1 MKCQARY
8 YVVPEQSI
16 EGPIEGGSLL
26 IRTASDPDQLIP
38 SVRRA
43 ILSFNQDLY
52 PEDLRPFVQNLDTYI
67 AQPRVLARL
76 CTLFGSIALL
86 LAATGLYGVLS
97 YGVTRRTNEIGIRMA
112 LGAGRRNVV
121 GMIMRETGVMI
132 TIGVVVALC
141 ATVAVTRLMKATLY
155 GLSSLDPVS
164 IAGALTILCFVAMAA
179 GYIPA
184 ARAARVNPTTALGMS
199 SYLLRTNST

>member
-1 MKCQARY
+1 M
-8 YVVPEQSI
+8 
-16 EGPIEGGSLL
+16 EGGTML
-26 IRTASDPDQLIP
+26 IRTAADPEQLIP

-43 ILSFNQDLY
+43 ILSVNQDLY
-52 PEDLRPFVQNLDTYI
+52 PEDLRPLVQNLDNYI

-121 GMIMRETGVMI
+121 GMILRETSVMI
-132 TIGVVVALC
+132 AIGITLGLC
-141 ATVAVTRLMKATLY
+141 ATVALTRLMKAVLY

-164 IAGALTILCFVAMAA
+164 IAGALLLLGVVAMAA

-184 ARAARVNPTTALGMS
+184 ARAARVNPTTAL
-199 SYLLRTNST
+199 RHE

>member
-1 MKCQARY
+1 M
-8 YVVPEQSI
+8 VPEQSL
-16 EGPIEGGSLL
+16 EGPLEGGSIM
-26 IRTASDPDQLIP
+26 IRTAVNPDQIIS

-43 ILSFNQDLY
+43 ILSVNQDLY
-52 PEDLRPFVQNLDTYI
+52 PEDLQPFVQNLDTLV

-112 LGAGRRNVV
+112 LGAGRRNVL
-121 GMIMRETGVMI
+121 GMILRETSMMI
-132 TIGVVVALC
+132 AIGVAIGMC

-155 GLSSLDPVS
+155 GLSSLDPAT
-164 IAGALTILCFVAMAA
+164 IAGALLILCVVALVA

-184 ARAARVNPTTALGMS
+184 ARAARVNPTTAL
-199 SYLLRTNST
+199 RHE